1 MDLRGTGTGMRRHVL
16 IISLTALFAAAAPA
30 AARAR
35 IFAVGSSTVYPFS
48 DIVAEHFAKSG
59 SFEMPDVRSSSTGRG
74 LDQFCTGSGIGT
86 PDIADASRRILPAER
101 ALCAANGV
109 KRITEVRIGYDSLV
123 LVSSSKT
130 SSFNVTLA
138 QLWRAIAKF
147 VPRRG
152 SFVPNPYR
160 SWHDIDPGLPDRP
173 IKIFGPAPTHGTRDE
188 LVTLVMEPSCAAT
201 AAGARLPPP
210 QRATMCGT
218 IRNDGHWVDMD
229 NLELSLGELAR
240 DPRAMALLTYQ
251 YLEEFPNRIRAATV
265 NGVAPTRS
273 TIPSGIYPIS
283 RPLFLYVKDAHLRS
297 ISGLADFAG
306 EFLSLCA
313 AGADGYLIDEGLVPL
328 PKAELHRQRAI
339 VARLQR

>member
-1 MDLRGTGTGMRRHVL
+1 MIG
-16 IISLTALFAAAAPA
+16 LTALWAAAASA
-30 AARAR
+30 GVRDR

-59 SFEMPDVRSSSTGRG
+59 SFAMPDVRSSSTGRG
-74 LDQFCTGSGIGT
+74 LSLFCSGAGMGT
-86 PDIADASRRILPAER
+86 PDIADASRRISPAER
-101 ALCAANGV
+101 ARCAANGV
-109 KRITEVRIGYDSLV
+109 RRITEIRIGYDSLV
-123 LVSSSKT
+123 LVSSRKA

-138 QLWRAIAKF
+138 QMWRAIAKF
-147 VPRRG
+147 VPQHGR
-152 SFVPNPYR
+152 FVPNPYR
-160 SWHDIDPGLPDRP
+160 NWHDIDPGLPNRP

-188 LVTLVMEPSCAAT
+188 LVALVMEPSCAAT
-201 AAGARLPPP
+201 AAGALLPP
-210 QRATMCGT
+210 QERARICGT
-218 IRNDGHWVDMD
+218 LRADGHWIDMD

-240 DPRAMALLTYQ
+240 DPRAMAILTYQ
-251 YLEEFPNRIRAATV
+251 YIEEFPNRIRAAKV
-265 NGVAPTRS
+265 NGIAPTRS

-283 RPLFLYVKDAHLRS
+283 RPLFLYVKDAHLRK

-328 PKAELHRQRAI
+328 PKKELHRQRAI